1 MSQGGE
7 DEYGDLGAPVG
18 RRIVL
23 GLVAAGVAGIV
34 SGRTLQNALTR
45 VLAPLESADPTG
57 LVAQIP
63 RGNGFRFYSVVGSV
77 RRRSRADYRLAV
89 GGLVAKPASYSY
101 ADLEA
106 MPQTRLTR
114 DFQCVT
120 GWRVDQVHWRGVRLG
135 DLLDVVQPLP
145 EAKAV
150 RFTSFDGAYTESL
163 TLDQARASDVL
174 VALEMLGKP
183 VTHDHGGPVRM
194 YVARMYGYKSTKWLS
209 GIELTDKVVPGYW
222 EERGYDVDAF
232 IGRSNG
238 R

>member
-1 MSQGGE
+1 MSQSSG

-23 GLVAAGVAGIV
+23 GLVAAGIAGIV
-34 SGRTLQNALTR
+34 SGRTLQNGLTR
-45 VLAPLESADPTG
+45 VLAPLESSDPTG
-57 LVAQIP
+57 VLSQIP
-63 RGNGFRFYSVVGSV
+63 RGNGFRFYSVVNSV
-77 RRRSRADYRLAV
+77 PRRSHADYRLTV
-89 GGLVAKPASYSY
+89 GGLVAQPATYSY

-120 GWRVDQVHWRGVRLG
+120 GWRVEQVHWRGVRLA
-135 DLLDVVQPLP
+135 DLLDLVQPLP
-145 EAKAV
+145 TAKGL

-163 TLDQARASDVL
+163 TLEQARASDVL

-194 YVARMYGYKSTKWLS
+194 YVAQMYGYKSTKWLS